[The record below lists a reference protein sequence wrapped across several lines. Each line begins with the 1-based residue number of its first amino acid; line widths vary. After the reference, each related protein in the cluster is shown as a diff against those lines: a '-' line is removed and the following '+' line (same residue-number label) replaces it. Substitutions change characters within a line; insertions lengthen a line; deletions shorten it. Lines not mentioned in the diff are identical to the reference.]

1 VSSQT
6 ATALNSRQQ
15 KTVDRLL
22 DAGEAEL
29 REAGLDALTVR
40 TVAVRAGVS
49 SATAYTYF
57 ASKDHLFALMFL
69 RHLQTHAV
77 PVASGD
83 GIVARLQSLTRS
95 MAADLANSPALA
107 AAATRALLG
116 TDPAVD
122 RVRRRIGAEYV
133 ERFRLAL
140 GDKASEG
147 VLDTL
152 LLTFMGALLQAGMGM
167 STYTQMA
174 DQLDRSIELVVGGRE
189 GGSQIGTE
197 SAAG

>member
-1 VSSQT
+1 VV
-6 ATALNSRQQ
+6 AELGGLNPRQRQ
-15 KTVDRLL
+15 TVDRLL
-22 DAGEAEL
+22 HAGEVEL
-29 REAGLDALTVR
+29 RQAGLDAITVR
-40 TVAVRAGVS
+40 TVALRAGVS

-69 RHLQTHAV
+69 RHLQTAPHEVLPADT
-77 PVASGD
+77 SGGGSTTEDD
-83 GIVARLQSLTRS
+83 GAVARLQSLTRS
-95 MAADLANSPALA
+95 MAADLAGSPELA

-133 ERFRLAL
+133 ARFRTAL
-140 GDKASEG
+140 GDKAPDG

-167 STYTQMA
+167 STYPRMA
-174 DQLDRSIELVVGGRE
+174 EQLDRSIELVMSG
-189 GGSQIGTE
+189 
-197 SAAG
+197 AA